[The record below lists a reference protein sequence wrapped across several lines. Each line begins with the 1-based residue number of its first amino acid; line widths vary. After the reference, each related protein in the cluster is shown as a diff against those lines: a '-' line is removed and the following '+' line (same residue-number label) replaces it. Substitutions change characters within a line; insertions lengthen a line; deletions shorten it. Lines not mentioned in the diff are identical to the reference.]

1 MITCPDAPKPDAML
15 APSQQS
21 EAVLS
26 FLNTRRSSPA
36 PLLRAPGPTGKALQN
51 LLRLAMRVPDHRR
64 LSPWRVVVIEGDGR
78 EKAGALFAARY
89 TQLYPDATAE
99 CLALERRRFCCA
111 PTVLAI
117 ISSPDIA
124 HKTPVWEQELS
135 TGAFCYNLLL
145 SANASGWAGCWLTG
159 WVTFDEGIAKAFDL
173 KTHERFAGFL
183 HLGTSTMPVRER
195 PRPDAEA
202 HISYWRG

>member
-1 MITCPDAPKPDAML
+1 MITCPDAPEPDAML

-21 EAVLS
+21 EAVLN
-26 FLNTRRSSPA
+26 FLNTRRSSSA
-36 PLLRAPGPTGKALQN
+36 PLLRAPGPTGKALQA

-64 LSPWRVVVIEGDGR
+64 LSPWRVVVIEGDSR
-78 EKAGALFAARY
+78 AKAGALFAARY
-89 TQLYPDATAE
+89 AQLHPEASQE
-99 CLALERRRFCCA
+99 RLALEHRRFCCA

-117 ISSPDIA
+117 ISSPDKT

-159 WVTFDEGIAKAFDL
+159 WMAFDEGVAKAFEL
-173 KTHERFAGFL
+173 KSHERFAGFI
-183 HLGTSTMPVRER
+183 HLGTSTTSVRER
-195 PRPDAEA
+195 PRPDAAA
-202 HISYWRG
+202 HISFWRG